1 MRYFVNGSTGSDA
14 SDGKDNVGI
23 TDIGLLDCEGGY
35 FLDVSDSGYT
45 PATGDY
51 LFLAGA
57 DWSALFPVVG
67 WHISSDSIELGTP
80 SQVTGIVPT
89 AGSDSVTASTGPW
102 STVPFAAASMSDD
115 DTCTAVSIVDADNR
129 VYCDSASTLLLG
141 LTSCTFTKHTPA
153 VVVPP
158 TTSGVRSRAMGYLKD
173 MLVDC
178 PTFALIVPVN
188 TEDHVHDNALPP
200 PSNGE
205 YLTKTEY
212 QTYRPFAILSTTRF
226 QGRADGANAS
236 GASGTAYSIE
246 HVIQIERNTPAGDAI
261 VVGDEWERIVSAIED
276 ELNARKGLAG
286 FLAATSIE
294 ATETSRSHPTL
305 IEDFGDFQYAMFR
318 VRTEVE

>member
-1 MRYFVNGSTGSDA
+1 
-14 SDGKDNVGI
+14 
-23 TDIGLLDCEGGY
+23 
-35 FLDVSDSGYT
+35 
-45 PATGDY
+45 
-51 LFLAGA
+51 
-57 DWSALFPVVG
+57 
-67 WHISSDSIELGTP
+67 
-80 SQVTGIVPT
+80 
-89 AGSDSVTASTGPW
+89 
-102 STVPFAAASMSDD
+102 
-115 DTCTAVSIVDADNR
+115 
-129 VYCDSASTLLLG
+129 
-141 LTSCTFTKHTPA
+141 
-153 VVVPP
+153 
-158 TTSGVRSRAMGYLKD
+158 MGYLKD

-188 TEDHVHDNALPP
+188 TEDHVHDNALPL

-205 YLTKTEY
+205 YLTKAEY

-305 IEDFGDFQYAMFR
+305 IEECGDFQYAMFR